1 MKALNNLHKK
11 TDGKM
16 NKSGPGV
23 WNRISFEAKTHTLS
37 FNEDAAKRSKLGA
50 GPSGIERKRD
60 KSSSPPAA
68 HQHKSS
74 SSSISVQQYALDLSK
89 SGSIKKIS
97 NPLFVD
103 DANDSRE
110 SESWSINSSILETQ
124 GNPTQPQSPPVN
136 VSSGEN
142 TSTESSVLLLLKNT
156 RKNG

>member
-11 TDGKM
+11 TDEKV

-23 WNRISFEAKTHTLS
+23 GNRISFEAKTHTLS

-50 GPSGIERKRD
+50 GPSDIERKSD

-68 HQHKSS
+68 HQHKSI

-97 NPLFVD
+97 NPLYVD

-110 SESWSINSSILETQ
+110 SES
-124 GNPTQPQSPPVN
+124 
-136 VSSGEN
+136 
-142 TSTESSVLLLLKNT
+142 
-156 RKNG
+156 